1 MSEYRD
7 KVAMSL
13 QSNSGNEDTLQPASI
28 VTSDAINEYGDKGTW
43 ERQEQHLKE
52 AQKNFA

>member
-43 ERQEQHLKE
+43 ER
-52 AQKNFA
+52 